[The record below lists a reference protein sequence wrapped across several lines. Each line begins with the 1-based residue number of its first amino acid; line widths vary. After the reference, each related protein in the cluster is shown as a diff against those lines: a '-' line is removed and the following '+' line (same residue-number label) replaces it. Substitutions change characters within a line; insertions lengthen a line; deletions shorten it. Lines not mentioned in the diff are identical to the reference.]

1 VVFCALL
8 RATFRSRFAARGDQP
23 NRVSAF
29 EKCLALLSFIFFLG
43 VVDYFGFDFYGNI
56 THKDFNGHGE
66 VVFSV

>member
-1 VVFCALL
+1 
-8 RATFRSRFAARGDQP
+8 
-23 NRVSAF
+23 
-29 EKCLALLSFIFFLG
+29 